1 MDWRNIVQH
10 SAPLSTKAATAPSRS
25 HSGPDDAAGSGP
37 PPAGAGTDAS
47 GAIDAATAGDAAG
60 SRDAAAA
67 AHDTDGVALTEAM
80 AAVHGAAH
88 LHEYTRDPFLGYF
101 EGRTV
106 DEILPA
112 GALLDHP
119 NVRRWFELFSAGL
132 PDSLYTYQL
141 PLNVASGPRSAS
153 LGRELV
159 MFSSYSYLGLIGH
172 PRIAAAVKA
181 AVDRYGTST
190 GGVRLLTGTLELH
203 HELEHELAQF
213 LGQEGAATFASGYD
227 ANIAAITSLFG
238 PGDVCILDQY
248 AHQSIVDGVRMAGCE
263 LRRFRHNDLNDLER
277 RLRQATNR
285 GASRILVA
293 VDSVFSMDGDQA
305 PIAELIA
312 LKEKYGAFLLVDE
325 AHALGAVG
333 DTGRGICEEQNID
346 PARIDILTGSLSK
359 GIPSSGG
366 FVAGARGLRIY
377 IQHGS
382 APYMFSAAMT
392 PANAAAALEALRIVR
407 SEPQH
412 MQRLRANTQFMRG
425 GLTGLGFDLGAS
437 TTPVLPLLLGDE
449 WRAYRVAR
457 ELLEAGIFVSAV
469 VFPAVSPGQARLRL
483 CATAAHRPVHF
494 ERLFTALAG
503 CNAAMEVANPSQ
515 APQEA

>member
-1 MDWRNIVQH
+1 MNGALD
-10 SAPLSTKAATAPSRS
+10 AGTPASTS
-25 HSGPDDAAGSGP
+25 
-37 PPAGAGTDAS
+37 AGAREPGEGVTL
-47 GAIDAATAGDAAG
+47 TA
-60 SRDAAAA
+60 
-67 AHDTDGVALTEAM
+67 AM

-88 LHEYTRDPFLGYF
+88 LHQYTRDPFLGYF
-101 EGRTV
+101 EGRAV
-106 DEILPA
+106 DDIVA
-112 GALLDHP
+112 DGSLLDHP

-132 PDSLYTYQL
+132 PHSLYTYQL
-141 PLNVASGPRSAS
+141 PLTVASGPRSAA
-153 LGRELV
+153 LGEELV

-172 PRIAAAVKA
+172 PRIATAVQH
-181 AVDRYGTST
+181 AVERFGTST

-203 HELEHELAQF
+203 HELEHELANF

-238 PGDVCILDQY
+238 PGDVAILDQY
-248 AHQSIVDGVRMAGCE
+248 AHQSIHDGVRMAGCE
-263 LRRFRHNDLNDLER
+263 GRRFRHNDMNDLER
-277 RLRQATNR
+277 RLRQAKNR
-285 GASRILVA
+285 GAHRLLVA

-305 PIAELIA
+305 PIADLIE

-333 DTGRGICEEQNID
+333 ATGRGICEEQDID

-366 FVAGARGLRIY
+366 FVAGSRGLKIY

-392 PANAAAALEALRIVR
+392 PANAAAALEALRIVQQ
-407 SEPQH
+407 EPQH
-412 MQRLRANTQFMRG
+412 MQQLRENTRIMQD
-425 GLTGLGFDLGAS
+425 GLTGLGFDIGAS
-437 TTPVLPLLLGDE
+437 TSPVLPLLLGDE

-457 ELLEAGIFVSAV
+457 EMLDLGIFVSAV

-483 CATAAHRPVHF
+483 CATAAHRPEHF
-494 ERLFTALAG
+494 ERLFSALAG
-503 CNAAMEVANPSQ
+503 CEAAMEAAST
-515 APQEA
+515 